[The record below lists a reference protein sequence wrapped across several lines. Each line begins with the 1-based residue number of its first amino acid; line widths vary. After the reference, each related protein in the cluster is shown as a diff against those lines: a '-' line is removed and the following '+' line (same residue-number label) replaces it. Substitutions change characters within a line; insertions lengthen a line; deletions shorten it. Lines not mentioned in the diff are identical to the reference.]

1 MTTPHVICDLLLEDT
16 PRNVALVNVLIYDV
30 AAILGSFFLRMFNC
44 ALVWIKAIEV
54 DKLLLNQITLALV
67 GAVASTRDNWKTLLL
82 EIGDHFLVVSKHLNC
97 VW

>member
-1 MTTPHVICDLLLEDT
+1 MVCDLLLEDT
-16 PRNVALVNVLIYDV
+16 PWNVALVNVLIHNV
-30 AAILGSFFLRMFNC
+30 TAILRSFFLSMFNC
-44 ALVWIKAIEV
+44 ALVGIEAIEV
-54 DKLLLNQITLALV
+54 DKLLFNQITLALV

>member
-1 MTTPHVICDLLLEDT
+1 MICDLLLEDT
-16 PRNVALVNVLIYDV
+16 PRNVALVNVLIHDV
-30 AAILGSFFLRMFNC
+30 ATILRSFFLSMFNC
-44 ALVWIKAIEV
+44 ALVRIEAIKV

-82 EIGDHFLVVSKHLNC
+82 EIGDHFLVVGKHLNC

>member
-16 PRNVALVNVLIYDV
+16 PWNVALVNVLINNV
-30 AAILGSFFLRMFNC
+30 TAILRSFFLSMFDC
-44 ALVWIKAIEV
+44 ALVRIKAIEV

-67 GAVASTRDNWKTLLL
+67 SAVASTSNDWKALLL
-82 EIGDHFLVVSKHLNC
+82 KIGNHFLMVCKHLNC